1 MSNKGRDKMN
11 AAKPLLAKLNKQLVE
26 GFSADEINTV
36 LKFLNTV
43 HTRFAQSEGDTE

>member
-1 MSNKGRDKMN
+1 MN

-26 GFSADEINTV
+26 GFSADEITTV

-43 HTRFAQSEGDTE
+43 HTRFSHPKGDTE